1 MPDNLE
7 RETLF
12 NALYDSLSE
21 IPMWESFL
29 RRARPFFECDH
40 VSLILAP
47 SLAQQ
52 HAPVCVTDDETMAEP
67 LDRLWQSGFCAELR
81 DGKAAAC
88 TAAGDDWHM
97 LILPVND
104 HQALAAYLV
113 LWRKADAV
121 AFSDAHRALLHS
133 LAQPLEQGLRV
144 YERIVELERRQMLSN
159 AAIETS
165 GIGVILAD
173 GEGRILLTNPI
184 ADALLAAGDGLH
196 RAHGKLKASSAAETT
211 RLVSEI
217 RQRASEQSAH
227 SNWDRYS
234 PIAIKRD
241 GQVLP
246 LTVIVRPGPPFYP
259 LKRPLHRTAI
269 LVLRDPNH
277 QPMIPA
283 TTLASLF
290 GLTPAEATLASA
302 LGRGAS
308 LEEAAA
314 AIGVSRH
321 TVRSQLQGIFLKTG
335 TNRQGELV
343 RILLSSAAVSS

>member
-1 MPDNLE
+1 MSDNLN
-7 RETLF
+7 REVLC

-29 RRARPFFECDH
+29 QRARSIFQCDH

-47 SLAQQ
+47 SLAP
-52 HAPVCVTDDETMAEP
+52 HNAPVCVTDDDMMAEP
-67 LDRLWQSGFCAELR
+67 LDRFWQSGFCADLR
-81 DGKAAAC
+81 DGKVAPYAMPED
-88 TAAGDDWHM
+88 GWRM
-97 LILPVND
+97 LILPVSGN
-104 HQALAAYLV
+104 QALTAHLA
-113 LWRKADAV
+113 LWRKYDA
-121 AFSDAHRALLHS
+121 APFSDEDEALLNS
-133 LAQPLEQGLRV
+133 LAQPLEQGMRV

-173 GEGRILLTNPI
+173 SDGKILLTNPI

-211 RLVSEI
+211 RLISEI

-269 LVLRDPNH
+269 LVLRDPNR